1 MIIVG
6 IDPGSGKSSPTG
18 IAIIDA
24 EERRI
29 LFTTNFAPSKENKKH
44 VQKILK
50 DLSDKLRQLF
60 DKLKTSKKRVAAI
73 ETFVMQGR
81 GGQTLH
87 ELRGAL
93 MSAIPYEVDLHV
105 IYNTTVKRLV
115 GKNGA
120 ASKQEVAIGVADFFK
135 ASEKDY
141 QKIQELIEDKEW
153 DILDALAIA
162 ISGFLKE
169 QGHE

>member
-29 LFTTNFAPSKENKKH
+29 LFTTNLNPAKENKKQ
-44 VQKILK
+44 VQKTLK
-50 DLSDKLRQLF
+50 DLSDKLRQVF
-60 DKLKTSKKRVAAI
+60 DKVKTNKKRIAAI

-105 IYNTTVKRLV
+105 IYNTTIKRLV
-115 GKNGA
+115 GKNGGA
-120 ASKQEVAIGVADFFK
+120 TKQEVALGVADFFK
-135 ASEKDY
+135 DSIKDS
-141 QKIQELIEDKEW
+141 QKIQEFIEEKEW

-162 ISGFLKE
+162 ISGYLKE